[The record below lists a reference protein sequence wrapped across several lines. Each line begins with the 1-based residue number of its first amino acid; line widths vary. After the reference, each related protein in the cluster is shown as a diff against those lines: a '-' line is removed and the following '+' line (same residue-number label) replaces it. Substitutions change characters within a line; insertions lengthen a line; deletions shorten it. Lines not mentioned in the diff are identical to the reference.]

1 MDELKEKLAALGI
14 STDQIDGVLETVLG
28 FVKEKLPD
36 SMGGMVD
43 SIMNGEDVD
52 TDGIMGSAMDA
63 VKGMFGGKD

>member
-43 SIMNGEDVD
+43 SIMNGEDID
-52 TDGIMGSAMDA
+52 TDGIMDSAMDA

>member
-1 MDELKEKLAALGI
+1 MEELKEKLAALGI
-14 STDQIDGVLETVLG
+14 SADQIDGVLETVLG

-43 SIMNGEDVD
+43 NIMNGEDID
-52 TDGIMGSAMDA
+52 TDGIMDSAMDA